1 MCWEVTRSQWIELLF
16 VFGGFGYR
24 PEGLRFLIN
33 ESLALCC
40 VSVYF
45 SCAAAAFMF
54 EGLRIPIREHKV
66 HCFRLDS
73 VLGCYM
79 PFLPY
84 IGRCLGCLPLPGT
97 AWGGPCFTEPTRL
110 CWASGFLAT
119 HSVTVLMPNPSGTRA
134 LVLLTAGAYLFLR
147 TRGFQMYLPT
157 CHFRRSRF
165 VCIGE
170 AVKIRG
176 VESFVVIIGLNNQ
189 LRSL

>member
-1 MCWEVTRSQWIELLF
+1 MTRVMCWEVTRSQWIELLF

-79 PFLPY
+79 PFCHIL
-84 IGRCLGCLPLPGT
+84 GDVWGACRCPVQCGVVRVSRSPHGCAGHRVFWQPILSLSLCPIPAAPGH
-97 AWGGPCFTEPTRL
+97 L
-110 CWASGFLAT
+110 C
-119 HSVTVLMPNPSGTRA
+119 
-134 LVLLTAGAYLFLR
+134 Y
-147 TRGFQMYLPT
+147 
-157 CHFRRSRF
+157 
-165 VCIGE
+165 
-170 AVKIRG
+170 
-176 VESFVVIIGLNNQ
+176 
-189 LRSL
+189 

>member
-1 MCWEVTRSQWIELLF
+1 MLHRVRLSVMFLRGAGDVSLHT
-16 VFGGFGYR
+16 
-24 PEGLRFLIN
+24 RFL
-33 ESLALCC
+33 SP
-40 VSVYF
+40 
-45 SCAAAAFMF
+45 
-54 EGLRIPIREHKV
+54 IPA
-66 HCFRLDS
+66 
-73 VLGCYM
+73 
-79 PFLPY
+79 
-84 IGRCLGCLPLPGT
+84 LPLPLPST
-97 AWGGPCFTEPTRL
+97 VWGGLCFTEPTRL

>member
-1 MCWEVTRSQWIELLF
+1 MCWEVTRSKWIELLF

-24 PEGLRFLIN
+24 PEGLRYLIN

-54 EGLRIPIREHKV
+54 EGYGYRFVNTKFTVFGWIPFWDVICRFCHI
-66 HCFRLDS
+66 
-73 VLGCYM
+73 LGDVW
-79 PFLPY
+79 
-84 IGRCLGCLPLPGT
+84 GCLPLPGT

-147 TRGFQMYLPT
+147 TRGFQPVYKL
-157 CHFRRSRF
+157 
-165 VCIGE
+165 
-170 AVKIRG
+170 
-176 VESFVVIIGLNNQ
+176 SFL
-189 LRSL
+189 